1 MKRTS
6 NLLRRSGLA
15 CLTPFLLFA
24 LGAPALAKGPP
35 GSGVSHTAKQTPPIQ
50 LGTSG
55 GWANDLANGFCC
67 GGTAGSL
74 VQDSAGNQY
83 ILSNFHVFAGDV
95 DSSDGVYSKP
105 GESIIQPGLIDVSCN
120 KVNAQSVAT
129 LTLWADPLAAGV
141 NVDAAIAQ
149 VAFGQVRTDGSILEI
164 GTLSDQTVAAFIGQ
178 GVKKSGRTTGL
189 TSSRV
194 EVLNATVSVA
204 YDTEC
209 AGSPRGVKTYTG
221 QILAR
226 NRGNKFLNAGDSG
239 SLMVENVSSNPRA
252 VGLLFAGSSST
263 AVANPIN
270 EVLQFFQSQGI
281 VGLGMVGS
289 AAATSGAQSVANTDQ
304 TSLNQAIGAQKRHA
318 RSLENV
324 PNGIGHGIG
333 ADAAGRLVIKVLVE
347 KDTPEARRAVPETLD
362 GFPVEIEEVGRIVA
376 Y

>member
-1 MKRTS
+1 MKRIS
-6 NLLRRSGLA
+6 NLLRRAGPA
-15 CLTPFLLFA
+15 CLTTFLLLA
-24 LGAPALAKGPP
+24 AAATALAKGPP

-74 VQDSAGNQY
+74 VQDSSGNQY
-83 ILSNFHVFAGDV
+83 ILSNYHVLAGDV
-95 DSSDGVYSKP
+95 DSSDGVYSKFAEP
-105 GESIIQPGLIDVSCN
+105 IIQPGLIDVSCD
-120 KVNAQSVAT
+120 KASAQSVAN
-129 LTLWADPLAAGV
+129 LTQWADPLAAGV

-149 VAFGQVRTDGSILEI
+149 VTAGQVRTDGSILEI

-189 TSSRV
+189 SSSRV
-194 EVLNATVSVA
+194 DVLNATVSVA

-209 AGSPRGVKTYTG
+209 AGSQRGVKTYTG
-221 QILAR
+221 QILVR

-252 VGLLFAGSSST
+252 VGLLFAGSSSI
-263 AVANPIN
+263 AVANPID
-270 EVLQFFQSQGI
+270 EVLQFFQSHGI
-281 VGLGMVGS
+281 IGLGMVGG
-289 AAATSGAQSVANTDQ
+289 AAATSGTQSAASADPAR
-304 TSLNQAIGAQKRHA
+304 LDQAIGVQKRHA

-333 ADAAGRLVIKVLVE
+333 ADGAGRLVIKVLVE